1 MGWSG
6 GTTFQRD
13 LRRYAKN
20 VKGWKFDS
28 SGVRDRANGEV
39 VDVEGFYGYDGA
51 LGKGRAETME
61 QAEKRVFEGLG
72 LEYREPWER
81 CTG

>member
-1 MGWSG
+1 MLGWSG

-13 LRRYAKN
+13 LRRYAKA

-28 SGVRDRANGEV
+28 SGVRSRSTGEV
-39 VDVEGFYGYDGA
+39 VVLEGENGIEGSPEE
-51 LGKGRAETME
+51 AER
-61 QAEKRVFEGLG
+61 RVFEGLG
-72 LEYREPWER
+72 LEWRPPEER